1 MSSTWTPDQPAAVPI
16 GRAGL
21 PVGALDSVRSRRVV
35 AVGLDLVVV
44 STLSVALWIALLVLT
59 VGLSLFILPPLFP
72 FVAFF
77 YNGLSVSGRRMA
89 TPGMRAAGLEM
100 RLAGSGDRVPFFNA
114 AVHAVLF
121 YLSWTFPPIFLLSL
135 VTEDKRCL
143 HDILSGVIFVRR
155 LGHV

>member
-1 MSSTWTPDQPAAVPI
+1 MSSTQWTPFSPTVAPP

-21 PVGALDSVRSRRVV
+21 PVGALAGVRSRRIVALCLDLIVV
-35 AVGLDLVVV
+35 A
-44 STLSVALWIALLVLT
+44 TLSVGLWIALLILT

-89 TPGMRAAGLEM
+89 TPGMRAADLELRM
-100 RLAGSGDRVPFFNA
+100 AGSGAPVPFFNA

-121 YLSWTFPPIFLLSL
+121 YLSWTFPPVFLLSL
-135 VTEDKRCL
+135 VTTDKRCL

-155 LGHV
+155 L